1 LAHGGHLTHGHKV
14 SATGIYFDQVA
25 YGVDSKMQKAMRVS
39 KQSKNDF
46 YSLLENII
54 SLLDSFVSKVT
65 FKDMEIF
72 DAFIFETIAC
82 LKDSIALNLEEA
94 TDYGLTTF
102 QNLVISNRNQGRLMV
117 LTEEIKGQVL
127 NIRDYM
133 NIDQNN
139 NAINKTQNRLVE
151 IKQIIEKKGTSL
163 SEAER
168 NNLTREAKNLLN
180 RRTNYL
186 SLNGRLQET
195 IRARENQ
202 IDALQSKKQY
212 ESMVASQLLTPESY
226 KETVAEIN
234 ELKQTIDT
242 SLEEAD
248 NISEVLYDDNISK
261 KDAKV
266 LTNSIEDL
274 LKDVDSTSVEKE
286 KVVNPQ
292 LKVEEKKNQELESIL
307 EDIEF

>member
-1 LAHGGHLTHGHKV
+1 
-14 SATGIYFDQVA
+14 
-25 YGVDSKMQKAMRVS
+25 
-39 KQSKNDF
+39 
-46 YSLLENII
+46 
-54 SLLDSFVSKVT
+54 
-65 FKDMEIF
+65 
-72 DAFIFETIAC
+72 
-82 LKDSIALNLEEA
+82 
-94 TDYGLTTF
+94 
-102 QNLVISNRNQGRLMV
+102 MV

>member
-1 LAHGGHLTHGHKV
+1 MGLFGNKKLKYDQKMFDGNTKIFQQQLLDLTKQAYADEVTKV
-14 SATGIYFDQVA
+14 
-25 YGVDSKMQKAMRVS
+25 R
-39 KQSKNDF
+39 
-46 YSLLENII
+46 LENII
-54 SLLDSFVSKVT
+54 SLLDTFVSRVT

-292 LKVEEKKNQELESIL
+292 VKVEEKKNQELESIL

>member
-1 LAHGGHLTHGHKV
+1 MGLFGNKKLKYDQKMFDGNTKIFQQQLLDLTKQAYADEVTKV
-14 SATGIYFDQVA
+14 
-25 YGVDSKMQKAMRVS
+25 R
-39 KQSKNDF
+39 
-46 YSLLENII
+46 LENII
-54 SLLDSFVSKVT
+54 SLLDTFVSKVT
-65 FKDMEIF
+65 FKDMEVF

-292 LKVEEKKNQELESIL
+292 VKVEEKKNQELESIL